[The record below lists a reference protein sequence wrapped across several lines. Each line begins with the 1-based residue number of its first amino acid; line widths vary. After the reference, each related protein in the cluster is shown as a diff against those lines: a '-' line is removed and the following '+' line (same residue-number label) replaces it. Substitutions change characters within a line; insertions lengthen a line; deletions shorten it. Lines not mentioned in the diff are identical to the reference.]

1 MFEKFVTRLRRK
13 AFITSPLGIVISPV
27 YFIRDGL
34 YKNISSLAPRLS
46 GDILDFGCGSKP
58 YESLFVNATSY
69 IGVDVRVSGHDH
81 KDSRIDVYYDG
92 RTLPF
97 PDSHFDSA
105 VCFEVFE
112 HVFNIDELLME
123 IRRVLKPGGQLLMS
137 IPFAW
142 DEHEV
147 PYDFARYTSFGIKH
161 VLERNRFAVLES
173 RKTTTYVLAL
183 CQLFMSY
190 LALHV
195 FPRGRIVSRVLQ
207 LLVIFP
213 LNLVSLLLNFVLP
226 KRYEYYSNNVVLAK
240 ALSEP
245 TVVVR

>member
-1 MFEKFVTRLRRK
+1 MFEKLVNRLRRE

-97 PDSHFDSA
+97 PDNHFDSA

-112 HVFNIDELLME
+112 HVFNIDELLTE

-142 DEHEV
+142 DEHEI
-147 PYDFARYTSFGIKH
+147 PYDFARYTSFGIKS
-161 VLERNRFAVLES
+161 VLERNAFEVLEM
-173 RKTTTYVLAL
+173 RKTTTYILAL
-183 CQLFMSY
+183 CQVFIAY
-190 LALHV
+190 LSRYV
-195 FPRGRIVSRVLQ
+195 FPKNNFVSKVVFQ
-207 LLVIFP
+207 LLFIFP
-213 LNLVSLLLNFVLP
+213 LNLLALLLNFILP
-226 KRYEYYSNNVVLAK
+226 TRYEYYSNNVVLSRTK
-240 ALSEP
+240 I
-245 TVVVR
+245 VD